1 MKTALSIPDNLFR
14 EAERLANAT
23 QKSRSRLFSDAIREY
38 VSRHAPDE
46 VTEAM
51 NKVVTEISN
60 ETDPFRTIAV
70 SRILKKIEW

>member
-1 MKTALSIPDNLFR
+1 MKTALSIPDNLFW
-14 EAERLANAT
+14 EAERLANST

-51 NKVVTEISN
+51 NKVATETNN
-60 ETDPFRTIAV
+60 ETDPFRTIAA
-70 SRILKKIEW
+70 SRILKKSEW